1 MFSKKDPKGRY
12 SIRSLTLYYLQAQLC
27 NVCLCL
33 SCCRG
38 DEGTAEGTEEDQQ
51 RPGEGQRRPRETGEA
66 AGEDIEYMYVYI
78 FFILCVVG
86 S

>member
-1 MFSKKDPKGRY
+1 MS
-12 SIRSLTLYYLQAQLC
+12 
-27 NVCLCL
+27 VCL